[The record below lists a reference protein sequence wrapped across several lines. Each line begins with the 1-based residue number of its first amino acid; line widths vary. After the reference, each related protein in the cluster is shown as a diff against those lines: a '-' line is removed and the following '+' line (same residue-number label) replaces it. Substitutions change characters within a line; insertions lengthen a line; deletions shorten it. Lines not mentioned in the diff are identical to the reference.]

1 MASKL
6 ARRKRKSHAM
16 EGVALLASALAVGV
30 LGLVVDSVLVRALP
44 ALNLDLFVKNQA
56 IFGESGGG
64 LANAFV
70 GSLLLVAMAAAMAL
84 PVGVLVAIYV
94 SEFAPP
100 RVGVVVRTALDV
112 LNGIP

>member
-1 MASKL
+1 
-6 ARRKRKSHAM
+6 M
-16 EGVALLASALAVGV
+16 EGAAVGASALAVGV
-30 LGLVVDSVLVRALP
+30 LGLVVVTVLVKALP
-44 ALNLDLFVKNQA
+44 ALNLDLFIKNQA
-56 IFGESGGG
+56 VFGESGGG

-100 RVGVVVRTALDV
+100 RIGVIVRTALDV
-112 LNGIP
+112 L